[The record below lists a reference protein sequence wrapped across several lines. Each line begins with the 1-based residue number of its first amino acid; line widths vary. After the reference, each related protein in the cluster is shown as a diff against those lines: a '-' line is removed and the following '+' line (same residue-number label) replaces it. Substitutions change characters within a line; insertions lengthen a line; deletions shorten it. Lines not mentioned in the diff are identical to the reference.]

1 MPERTVTVTV
11 NGTPRTA
18 TVEDRRT
25 LAEFLR
31 EECGLTGTHLACEH
45 GVCGACTVL
54 LDGAAV
60 RSCLLFAAQAE
71 GAELTTIE
79 GLSRDDGTLTP
90 IQQAFADHHGLQCG
104 FCTPG
109 FIVSVTALLE
119 ANPNPTD
126 EQIREGLSG
135 NLCRCTGYQGI
146 VEAVKA
152 VAGRSRARAALELI
166 DLDVEALPPVTDY
179 TTALDSEE
187 RVHPDR
193 ERNLAGDMDLPVDDE
208 LRRIIDTAPHTVT
221 ETYVQNRYLAVP
233 METRGVIAWWNRR
246 MDSFEIW
253 VSTQSPHDV

>member
-1 MPERTVTVTV
+1 MPERQITVSV
-11 NGTPRTA
+11 NGSTCTA

-54 LDGAAV
+54 VDGAAV
-60 RSCLLFAAQAE
+60 RSCLLFAAQVE

-79 GLSRDDGTLTP
+79 GLSREDATLTP

-109 FIVSVTALLE
+109 FIVSVTVLLRD
-119 ANPNPTD
+119 NPNPT
-126 EQIREGLSG
+126 EQQIREGLSG

-152 VAGRSRARAALELI
+152 IAGA
-166 DLDVEALPPVTDY
+166 
-179 TTALDSEE
+179 
-187 RVHPDR
+187 
-193 ERNLAGDMDLPVDDE
+193 
-208 LRRIIDTAPHTVT
+208 
-221 ETYVQNRYLAVP
+221 
-233 METRGVIAWWNRR
+233 
-246 MDSFEIW
+246 
-253 VSTQSPHDV
+253 